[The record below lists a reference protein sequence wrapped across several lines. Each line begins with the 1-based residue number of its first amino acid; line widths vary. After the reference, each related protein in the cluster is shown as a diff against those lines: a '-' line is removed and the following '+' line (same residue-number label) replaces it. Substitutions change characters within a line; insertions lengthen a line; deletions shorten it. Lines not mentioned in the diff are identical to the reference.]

1 MFAAGLRYS
10 EIASQ
15 TPINVFLEHKPQSC
29 VSFVLSCSFPA
40 RRLFATTEPGQG
52 TVRRDVKTTFFLEK
66 KKRKQT
72 KSTKK
77 QRVRFFFKIV
87 MEDQYCRYLKLI
99 KGAYTGQSSVSSFK
113 IKKNIN

>member
-29 VSFVLSCSFPA
+29 VALTVSFVLSCSFPA

-52 TVRRDVKTTFFLEK
+52 TVRRDVNTTFFLEK
-66 KKRKQT
+66 KNANKQKT
-72 KSTKK
+72 LKSS
-77 QRVRFFFKIV
+77 VWDFFKI
-87 MEDQYCRYLKLI
+87 MM
-99 KGAYTGQSSVSSFK
+99 KGQ
-113 IKKNIN
+113 

>member
-66 KKRKQT
+66 KRKQT

-113 IKKNIN
+113 IKKKH

>member
-66 KKRKQT
+66 KKKKPANKQKT
-72 KSTKK
+72 
-77 QRVRFFFKIV
+77 
-87 MEDQYCRYLKLI
+87 LK
-99 KGAYTGQSSVSSFK
+99 SSV
-113 IKKNIN
+113 